1 MDKNKW
7 IAVAVC
13 LALTAAAYIGSTGLF
28 YTQFRPIRN
37 YDLFAFAGSWI
48 GLIYI
53 LVRSKSTGAER
64 KS

>member
-1 MDKNKW
+1 MNNSKW

-13 LALTAAAYIGSTGLF
+13 LVLTAAAYIGSTGLF

-37 YDLFAFAGSWI
+37 YDLVAFAGSWI

-53 LVRSKSTGAER
+53 MIRDKGR
-64 KS
+64 KA

>member
-13 LALTAAAYIGSTGLF
+13 IGLTAAAYIGSTGLF
-28 YTQFRPIRN
+28 YADYRPIRN
-37 YDLFAFAGSWI
+37 YDLVAFAASWG
-48 GLIYI
+48 GLVWMLI
-53 LVRSKSTGAER
+53 RDRKR

>member
-1 MDKNKW
+1 MDKSKW
-7 IAVAVC
+7 IAVAAC

-37 YDLFAFAGSWI
+37 YDLVAFAGSWL
-48 GLIYI
+48 GLISMMI
-53 LVRSKSTGAER
+53 RDKKR